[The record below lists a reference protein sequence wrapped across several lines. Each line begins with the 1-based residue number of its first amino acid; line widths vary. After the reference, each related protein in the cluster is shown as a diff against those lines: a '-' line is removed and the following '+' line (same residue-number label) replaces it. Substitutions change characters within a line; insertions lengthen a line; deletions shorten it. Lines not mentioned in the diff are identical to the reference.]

1 MKEEKTRGKNTDI
14 RQKVQ
19 RRKSTLMNAEEWK
32 KGEYETVEYKV
43 DIPEDKGKYLKT
55 VVVFANGAGGKLI
68 FGVKDNTWEVVGF
81 TDEDVFEKMDTITN
95 SIYGSCVPKIIPDA
109 KIQDIDGKHIIVVT
123 IHSGPNKPYSLGSL
137 GVTEGTFL
145 EFRCHEKGGSWN
157 NSRVALWGIKQKLR
171 TDPNRWSSFR
181 ESDRSLV

>member
-1 MKEEKTRGKNTDI
+1 MKEEKTREKNTDI

-55 VVVFANGAGGKLI
+55 VVAFANGAGGKLI

-81 TDEDVFEKMDTITN
+81 TDEDVFEKN
-95 SIYGSCVPKIIPDA
+95 GYY
-109 KIQDIDGKHIIVVT
+109 
-123 IHSGPNKPYSLGSL
+123 N
-137 GVTEGTFL
+137 E
-145 EFRCHEKGGSWN
+145 
-157 NSRVALWGIKQKLR
+157 
-171 TDPNRWSSFR
+171 
-181 ESDRSLV
+181 